1 MDNRS
6 ILLKGLRLENCYKDY
21 LSGGSGKQEAYKKFE
36 SVWGTMLANH
46 FLSKYSDAKS
56 LIYAL
61 DDENLA
67 LFVKLF

>member
-6 ILLKGLRLENCYKDY
+6 ILLKGLRLENCIKDY
-21 LSGGSGKQEAYKKFE
+21 LSGGSGKKGAYMKFE
-36 SVWGTMLANH
+36 SVWGTHLADH